1 VKNLMLKIACVL
13 AALLIWMQ
21 VAATTM
27 LETDV
32 ALPLQVVG
40 LGEGLTVAGSALPD
54 HGQVRLRASKL
65 RLMAHQYFGR
75 SLGAVMIDL
84 AGAQPG
90 PPMLHELKEADV
102 RTEAEVVM
110 LLPPVRLPLRLDWE
124 DRRRLPVRVPLRGEL
139 PSDRLLGGP
148 VVTEPDSVEV
158 IGPRRFLAGLDS
170 LLTEPVELPGV
181 QRTWQREVALV
192 PPAAPVRTGTVVV
205 QVSIPIVTI
214 SERVVANIPVIPL
227 VESHLG
233 EAGVSP
239 PVCDVLVRGPADSIA
254 ALSPARLTVTVP
266 VSGLEPGVHQ
276 VRGQVQH
283 PAWVIAARLEPAV
296 FTVLVDGAAA
306 DQSWR

>member
-1 VKNLMLKIACVL
+1 MLKIACVV

-21 VAATTM
+21 VAATTV

-65 RLMAHQYFGR
+65 RLMTHQYLGR
-75 SLGAVMIDL
+75 SLGEVVIDL

-90 PPMLHELKEADV
+90 PPLLHELKEADV

-124 DRRRLPVRVPLRGEL
+124 ERRRLPVRVPLRGEL
-139 PSDRLLGGP
+139 PADHLLGKGIT
-148 VVTEPDSVEV
+148 VRPDSVEV
-158 IGPRRFLAGLDS
+158 SGPRRFLAGLDS
-170 LLTEPVELPGV
+170 LLTEPIELNGLRKPVQRELP
-181 QRTWQREVALV
+181 LV
-192 PPAAPVRTGTVVV
+192 PPAAPIRISTITVH
-205 QVSIPIVTI
+205 VSLPILQI

-239 PVCDVLVRGPADSIA
+239 PVCDVLVRGPADSVA
-254 ALSPARLTVTVP
+254 VLSPTRLTVTVP

-283 PAWVIAARLEPAV
+283 PAWVIAARIEPAV
-296 FTVLVDGAAA
+296 FTVLVGGATT
-306 DQSWR
+306 DESWR